1 MKKTDQILT
10 NFTAWEDATN
20 YLGTADVELP
30 NFESLTETLKGAGIL
45 GEHTTTVV
53 GHFGP
58 QTTKLNWRTLSSDAT
73 KLMEPKVHALD
84 FRGNQQL
91 FDPLKGYINQEVV
104 VKTRCVPTNFT
115 VGKFAVAAATETANE
130 FEVHYIKIMID
141 GKTTIEFD
149 KFNSVYIVNGKDQME
164 EVRKNL
170 GLS

>member
-1 MKKTDQILT
+1 MKKIDQILT

-20 YLGTADVELP
+20 YLGVVDVELP
-30 NFESLTETLKGAGIL
+30 NFEALSETIKGAGIY
-45 GEHTTTVV
+45 GESTAPVI
-53 GHFGP
+53 GHFGS
-58 QTTKLNWRTLSSDAT
+58 QTTKLNWRTLSADAM
-73 KLMEPKVHALD
+73 KLAEPKVHALD

-91 FDPLKGYINQEVV
+91 FDPLKGYVQQEVV
-104 VKTRCVPTNFT
+104 VKTRCVPLNFT
-115 VGKFAVAAATETANE
+115 PGKFAVAAATETANE

-149 KFNSVYIVNGKDQME
+149 KFNGVYRVNGKDMMD